1 MKETN
6 RIILKEIRKTGYK
19 NYKEFIKDMQRKE
32 ILLIRKKR
40 KREKWAKYQKDLVLK
55 GDLYM
60 E

>member
-40 KREKWAKYQKDLVLK
+40 KREKWAKYQKK
-55 GDLYM
+55 YGP
-60 E
+60 